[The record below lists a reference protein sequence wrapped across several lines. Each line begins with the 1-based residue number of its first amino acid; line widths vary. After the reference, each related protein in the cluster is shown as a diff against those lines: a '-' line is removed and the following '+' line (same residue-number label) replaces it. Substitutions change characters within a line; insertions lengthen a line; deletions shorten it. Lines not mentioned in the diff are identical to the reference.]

1 MILIGFLGAVAWT
14 ALMVLIEEVKP
25 APPIVTPL
33 CFRNNN

>member
-25 APPIVTPL
+25 AKHITTPL
-33 CFRNNN
+33 CFRNHD